1 MFSCS
6 DKKKTC
12 YFSYPLPTCKFLL
25 SDTSSALAAMPIK
38 LKAQVHRPKQLVK
51 NIKRGELRE
60 KPEFYSLPRPFDTE
74 NVVWSSKY
82 GHSK

>member
-1 MFSCS
+1 
-6 DKKKTC
+6 
-12 YFSYPLPTCKFLL
+12 
-25 SDTSSALAAMPIK
+25 MPIK